1 MNSPFV
7 YKIRSIQQ
15 TILFILLLYFFMR
28 VNAQTEGWRPLYVNP
43 SPLRSLGR
51 RGVVIAIV
59 PPFVRSVV
67 DGHRLVGPEPKR
79 KKERTEERGGVAR
92 SSVLVV
98 RRRPLTLAME
108 ASLREKDGQRT
119 REGARERQNG
129 LGGPLLFLKSGQS
142 PPFSTQLRFVAPFAF
157 VLLHIL
163 RNY

>member
-1 MNSPFV
+1 M
-7 YKIRSIQQ
+7 
-15 TILFILLLYFFMR
+15 
-28 VNAQTEGWRPLYVNP
+28 YVNP

-119 REGARERQNG
+119 REGTREERQNG
-129 LGGPLLFLKSGQS
+129 SEKVSREFRESGQFLQS
-142 PPFSTQLRFVAPFAF
+142 DSQPNSDLWLRLFV
-157 VLLHIL
+157 LHIL
-163 RNY
+163 CNLWTCHVFNNPVSHLNLRVSVAICRNC